1 MRKIR
6 LLLVDDHNMV
16 RQGLRVLLE
25 AEEDIEVVGEAET
38 GRQAVQMARSLQP
51 DVIVMDIAMPNLNGL
66 EATRQIVKEVSNSK
80 VLVLSSYS
88 DDEYLHQLT
97 DAGASGY
104 LLKQTAATDLIQA
117 VRETSKGNAFFSPAV
132 SKRLLDRYREAFLNG
147 APIKKRAVLL
157 TTREAEVLQLIAE
170 GKPNKQIAADLCI
183 SIKTVEKH
191 RQQVMN
197 KLNIH
202 DIAGLTR
209 YAISKGVIES
219 GVSARIYRTQRTP
232 SRWVHAV
239 VGWGGLRSVASG
251 AMTQKRGMKPETLC
265 SFIAA
270 ASAFILGI
278 FLWFNGGGSSVAGA
292 FDDMSLQA
300 PQPAEHRLRILTPT
314 LLELAIITT

>member
-1 MRKIR
+1 MKKIQ

-25 AEEDIEVVGEAET
+25 AEEDIVVVGEAET
-38 GRQAVQMARSLQP
+38 GRQAVQMARQLQP

-66 EATRQIVKEVSNSK
+66 EATRQIVKEVPHSK
-80 VLVLSSYS
+80 VLVLSSYG

-104 LLKQTAATDLIQA
+104 LLKQTAATDLIKA

-132 SKRLLDRYREAFLNG
+132 SKRLLDRYRETFLNG
-147 APIKKRAVLL
+147 APIKKQGTLL

-209 YAISKGVIES
+209 YAISKGIIES
-219 GVSARIYRTQRTP
+219 GVAVRI
-232 SRWVHAV
+232 
-239 VGWGGLRSVASG
+239 
-251 AMTQKRGMKPETLC
+251 
-265 SFIAA
+265 
-270 ASAFILGI
+270 
-278 FLWFNGGGSSVAGA
+278 
-292 FDDMSLQA
+292 
-300 PQPAEHRLRILTPT
+300 
-314 LLELAIITT
+314 